1 MFEVAKRYLGMTP
14 TEAHNFLLEE
24 EYALTFDRF
33 GLDEAWK
40 IGTWLHDY
48 ASDHNLSIAIA
59 ITLGSQRAFHAATG
73 EANEEND
80 AWLERKF
87 RIVRRYGHSSLA
99 VRYEFL
105 ANGQAADEH
114 TDADTEG
121 YAAAG
126 GGFPI
131 RVGMSVVGMIGVS
144 GLEMHEDHALIVKAL
159 QELLVRA

>member
-1 MFEVAKRYLGMTP
+1 MLDQAARYIGMMP
-14 TEAHNFLLEE
+14 TEAHNYLLDE
-24 EYALTFDRF
+24 EYGLKFEKF
-33 GLDEAWK
+33 GLEDAWA
-40 IGTWLHDY
+40 IGQQLREY
-48 ASDHNLSIAIA
+48 AVDHNLSIAIA
-59 ITLGSQRAFHAATG
+59 IKLGEQRAFHAATG
-73 EANEEND
+73 TADAGND

-99 VRYEFL
+99 VRYDFL

-114 TDADTEG
+114 TDADAEG

-131 RVGMSVVGMIGVS
+131 RVGLDVVGTIGVS

-159 QELLVRA
+159 QEHLAR